1 MCRNISPADVLL
13 MRPDQLEKIKPQND
27 MDAALI
33 ESLQWGYA
41 FHPKEGQ
48 RSRGVT
54 VDEEVTID
62 WSCPQPYEDVQV
74 AIREATVL
82 ADIPIA
88 GLAEHLVGLR
98 RLIKSQ
104 PVQVRTGESWRY
116 GTTAHLAT
124 LFGQD

>member
-1 MCRNISPADVLL
+1 MCRNVSPADVLF
-13 MRPDQLEKIKPQND
+13 MRPEQLDKIKPQTE

-41 FHPKEGQ
+41 FHPKEAQ
-48 RSRGVT
+48 RARGVA

-98 RLIKSQ
+98 RLVNAQ
-104 PVQVRTGESWRY
+104 PIQVRSGESWRY